1 MSEISSKYIRKAEDE
16 CSGKTETMDYV
27 KCRATKME
35 KEQGTPAEK
44 AFPTAWSIACK
55 YKRDQLT
62 DADEHCQRKPSGYF
76 KGKKS
81 SEIEMGKKAHLTKK
95 QENILKRLRNPAFA
109 YEDLTPRVQE
119 TLIKELEK
127 EVDKFLSE
135 KYFGRS
141 LMATSDVAAELE
153 LLAGHTPESFE
164 KMMDD
169 NPELKE
175 KWDEM
180 TEKHKDVV
188 KNQHKSAG
196 CENLPNEKM
205 QQMCEDKKDSKE
217 EEKEDKKAHDKT
229 ARTLTANWGLTAE
242 EAYELLAE
250 EELEAYLAELEAEME
265 ATKDENAANSG
276 FIKYEQYKEDAHLP
290 NTWHGGQGGR
300 KGNPPAG
307 GGKGRNYLYHDY
319 GSAPKGKAYNEW
331 YFNKKKLNNPENRK
345 NEEAVRSK
353 CPGYGKNTGKAV
365 PCAEKPKD
373 KTKSE

>member
-1 MSEISSKYIRKAEDE
+1 MSEISSKYVRKAEDE

-35 KEQGTPAEK
+35 KEQGTSPDK

-95 QENILKRLRNPAFA
+95 QLNILKRLRNPAFA

-164 KMMDD
+164 KMMKD

-188 KNQHKSAG
+188 KNQHK
-196 CENLPNEKM
+196 
-205 QQMCEDKKDSKE
+205 
-217 EEKEDKKAHDKT
+217 DKKAHD
-229 ARTLTANWGLTAE
+229 LTANWGLTAE
-242 EAYELLAE
+242 EAYEMLAE
-250 EELEAYLAELEAEME
+250 EELEAYLAELEAELMAEETE
-265 ATKDENAANSG
+265 ATLEGNENNKS
-276 FIKYEQYKEDAHLP
+276 FTRYKQYKDDEHLP
-290 NTWHGGQGGR
+290 NTWHGDRGG
-300 KGNPPAG
+300 KPAAG
-307 GGKGRNYLYHDY
+307 GGDGTNHIHHDY
-319 GSAPKGKAYNEW
+319 GKAPKGKDYQDW
-331 YFNKKKLNNPENRK
+331 YTAQGFRNPKNRK
-345 NEEAVRSK
+345 DTTTRKE
-353 CPGYGKNTGKAV
+353 CPGYGTQTGQAV
-365 PCAEKPKD
+365 PCASKPKE
-373 KTKSE
+373 TKKSD